1 MCLICKSVFSNEAMK
16 PSRLQEH
23 LTTKHPDK
31 ANSSYFQGLREQHSK
46 RTTVVSLFNKSN
58 IICERGQKVSYA
70 LSLLIAKTGKPH
82 TIGETLIK
90 PAVKEVIKTVL
101 NQDPTEV
108 LSVVP
113 LSNDAVTRRIDELGQ
128 NVEMQLCEK
137 LKIPAISLIIL
148 KKGIQKLLTVQR
160 Q

>member
-1 MCLICKSVFSNEAMK
+1 M
-16 PSRLQEH
+16 
-23 LTTKHPDK
+23 
-31 ANSSYFQGLREQHSK
+31 
-46 RTTVVSLFNKSN
+46 
-58 IICERGQKVSYA
+58 
-70 LSLLIAKTGKPH
+70 
-82 TIGETLIK
+82 
-90 PAVKEVIKTVL
+90 KEVIKTIL

-128 NVEMQLCEK
+128 NVEMQLCEE